1 MNILA
6 LDLSLTA
13 PGICHPDGAT
23 ETLKIKPALKGM
35 HRLALIRA
43 MVRSTVTTDH
53 VDLVTLEGYS
63 YGSKGR
69 GVINIGELG
78 GVIRLAL
85 HEASIPFV
93 EIPPSCLKR
102 YATGRGNAD
111 KDAVLQQAVIRAG
124 HVFVDNN
131 AADAW
136 WLWQLALAH
145 YEPGSP
151 LLVRMPKGN
160 LEGLAK
166 VAWVDVRSVAA

>member
-6 LDLSLTA
+6 LDLSLTGT
-13 PGICHPDGAT
+13 GICGPDG
-23 ETLKIKPALKGM
+23 ETTTLLTDKLRGM
-35 HRLALIRA
+35 GRLRWIRSA
-43 MVRSTVTTDH
+43 VLERVPG
-53 VDLVTLEGYS
+53 VDLVALEGYS

-102 YATGRGNAD
+102 YATGKGNAS
-111 KDAVLQQAVIRAG
+111 KDDVLQAGVIRSG
-124 HVFVDNN
+124 HTFIDNN
-131 AADAW
+131 ACDAW
-136 WLWQLALAH
+136 FLWQLALAH

-160 LEGLAK
+160 QEGLVK